1 MVKHIVCF
9 KLRDADDTK
18 ALRVREILL
27 SMVGNVPT
35 IRHIEAGCDILHSG
49 RSYDVILI
57 VDVDDRVAL
66 DAYANDPYHCKI
78 VKTYIHSVVETSVTV
93 DYEY

>member
-35 IRHIEAGCDILHSG
+35 IRHIESGCDILHSG

-57 VDVDDRVAL
+57 VDVDDRAAL

>member
-57 VDVDDRVAL
+57 VDVDDRAAL

>member
-35 IRHIEAGCDILHSG
+35 IRHIETGCDILHSG

-57 VDVDDRVAL
+57 VDVDDRAAL

>member
-9 KLRDADDTK
+9 KLRDADDAK

-35 IRHIEAGCDILHSG
+35 IRHIEAGCDFLHSG
-49 RSYDVILI
+49 RSYDVVLL
-57 VDVDDRVAL
+57 VDVDDRDAL
-66 DAYANDPYHCKI
+66 DAYAMDPYHCKI
-78 VKTYIHSVVETSVTV
+78 VKTYMHAVVETSVTV